1 MDMTVHTP
9 SGDELL
15 RHRIDELTVRMRD
28 AEAEVETLKN
38 TAHTELMAVELI
50 KKDIVFIKSGMEEML
65 VTVRDLSKVP
75 SARWN
80 GLVTAAISS
89 VVAAAAALILG

>member
-1 MDMTVHTP
+1 MDLTVHAP

-15 RHRIDELTVRMRD
+15 RHRIDELSVRMRD
-28 AEAEVETLKN
+28 AEAEVESLKN
-38 TAHTELMAVELI
+38 TAYTELMAVELI

-65 VTVRDLSKVP
+65 ASVKELSKAP

-80 GLVTAAISS
+80 GLVTAFLSAAA
-89 VVAAAAALILG
+89 AAAAALLFQ